1 LTQGTDDSHHAESN
15 RRRAHGELLDTQ
27 LTQLNDHLE
36 ADWLERARALV
47 LNNDNDAAAIVLNS
61 AIDAHPDSSDLRLA
75 LAGVYQQT
83 RHFAKAE
90 KLLRELL
97 TQYPDNVAA
106 SFLLARM
113 LSRQGRFQA
122 MASTL
127 RGLFNQGEHD
137 ADLVIQGVE
146 LLDESGRQADAA
158 AICESEI
165 AAGSTDPRLHAYA
178 GMLHIQLGEF
188 EQARER
194 YMYAVANDKKAFEWN
209 IPIGLCSLQR
219 YEDRNHA
226 DFELFRNGLK
236 QFKPN
241 DQARA
246 SLLFALG
253 KAHDDIG
260 DFAQA
265 ARYFRDANAIA
276 RLANLWSRK
285 HWHNAIA
292 SRLAAKARPCREKF
306 PTDWAPLFIVGVPR
320 SGTTLTAELLSRHRD
335 VCNRGE
341 LHWLPKV
348 AQQLEL
354 TGHDNSAQLK
364 QAAAFYDAQL
374 LQDDDTRAKWFID
387 KEPLNLLRLDLIM
400 AMYPNARIIFCQRNS
415 RDTALSLW
423 SQYFTGGAQAYAYD
437 LADIAAVI
445 QSCNRMMSH
454 WLTRYA
460 RSIQV
465 VRYEELTSNPASC
478 IGVLASW
485 LGLSEY
491 DYLDTKNRESAI
503 STGSLWQARQP
514 VYSRSV
520 ERWRNYMPYLP
531 ELLRI
536 PIE

>member
-1 LTQGTDDSHHAESN
+1 MQGVGDPNHAWSD
-15 RRRAHGELLDTQ
+15 RQRAPGGLLDTRLMQ
-27 LTQLNDHLE
+27 LHGQPE

-47 LNNDNDAAAIVLNS
+47 LSKDNDAAAIVLTS
-61 AIDAHPDSSDLRLA
+61 AIAAHPDSSDLRLA

-83 RHFAKAE
+83 RHFAQAE

-113 LSRQGRFQA
+113 LSRQGRLQA

-127 RGLFNQGEHD
+127 RGLFHHGAHD
-137 ADLVIQGVE
+137 ADLVIQAVE

-158 AICESEI
+158 AICESKI

-188 EQARER
+188 EQAREK
-194 YMYAVANDKKAFEWN
+194 YMYAVANDEKAFEWN
-209 IPIGLCSLQR
+209 LPIGLCSLQR
-219 YEDRNHA
+219 YEDLNHA
-226 DFELFRNGLK
+226 DFELFQNGLK
-236 QFKPN
+236 QLKPN
-241 DQARA
+241 DQART

-265 ARYFRDANAIA
+265 AWYFRDANAMA
-276 RLANLWSRK
+276 RLANPWSRK
-285 HWHNAIA
+285 HWHQAIA
-292 SRLAAKARPCREKF
+292 SRLAAKARPCRENF

-341 LHWLPKV
+341 LHWLPKI

-354 TGHDNSAQLK
+354 TGHNNTAQLE
-364 QAAAFYDAQL
+364 QAASIYDAQL
-374 LQDDDTRAKWFID
+374 LQDDGNRAKWFID

-437 LADIAAVI
+437 LVDIGTVI
-445 QSCNRMMSH
+445 RSCNRMMSH

-460 RSIQV
+460 RSIHV

-478 IGVLASW
+478 IGALASW

-491 DYLDTKNRESAI
+491 DYLETENRQSTI

>member
-1 LTQGTDDSHHAESN
+1 MQGADDPNRAEPD
-15 RRRAHGELLDTQ
+15 RRRAHGGLFDTQ
-27 LTQLNDHLE
+27 LTELNGSLE
-36 ADWLERARALV
+36 ADWLERARTLV
-47 LNNDNDAAAIVLNS
+47 VSNDIDAAAIVLTS
-61 AIDAHPDSSDLRLA
+61 AIAAHPDSSDLRLA
-75 LAGVYQQT
+75 LAGVYQQN

-113 LSRQGRFQA
+113 LSHQGRLQA

-127 RGLFNQGEHD
+127 RGLFHHGVHD
-137 ADLVIQGVE
+137 ADLVIQAVE
-146 LLDESGRQADAA
+146 LLDEGGRQTDAA
-158 AICESEI
+158 AICEDEI
-165 AAGSTDPRLHAYA
+165 AAGSADPRLHAYA

-194 YMYAVANDKKAFEWN
+194 YMYAVANDKRAFEWN
-209 IPIGLCSLQR
+209 IPIGLSSLQR
-219 YEDRNHA
+219 YEDLSHA

-236 QFKPN
+236 QFDLN
-241 DQARA
+241 DQART
-246 SLLFALG
+246 SLQFALG

-265 ARYFRDANAIA
+265 ARYFRDANAMVRA
-276 RLANLWSRK
+276 TNPWSRK
-285 HWHNAIA
+285 HWQHAIA
-292 SRLAAKARPCREKF
+292 SRLVAKARPCRGDF
-306 PTDWAPLFIVGVPR
+306 STDWTPLFIVGVPR
-320 SGTTLTAELLSRHRD
+320 SGTTLTAELLSRHPD

-354 TGHDNSAQLK
+354 TGHDNTAQLEH
-364 QAAAFYDAQL
+364 ATSIYEAQL
-374 LQDDDTRAKWFID
+374 LQDDDTGAKWFID

-400 AMYPNARIIFCQRNS
+400 AMYPNARIIFCRRNS

-437 LADIAAVI
+437 LVDIATVI
-445 QSCNRMMSH
+445 QSCNRMKSH

-460 RSIQV
+460 RSIHV
-465 VRYEELTSNPASC
+465 VHYEELTSNPTSC
-478 IGVLASW
+478 VSQLASW
-485 LGLSEY
+485 LGLSEC
-491 DYLDTKNRESAI
+491 DYLNTKNRQASI
-503 STGSLWQARQP
+503 NTGSLWQARQP
-514 VYSRSV
+514 VYIRSV
-520 ERWRNYMPYLP
+520 ERWRNYAPYLP